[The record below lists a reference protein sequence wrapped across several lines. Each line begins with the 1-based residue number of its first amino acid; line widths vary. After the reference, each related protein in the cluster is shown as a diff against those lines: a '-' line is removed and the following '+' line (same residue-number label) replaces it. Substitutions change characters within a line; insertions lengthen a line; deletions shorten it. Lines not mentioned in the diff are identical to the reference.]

1 MNAFEKCVFIERPIA
16 LKYINRDLYNDDE
29 VALHILDINSDYFIK
44 FPYKQRDNF
53 KIAMFAIQK
62 DYTLLNWVSRRLK
75 ANRELVMAAV
85 EINGDAFKMADKSLR
100 KNDRKLLLTAI
111 KTNGYAIKYT
121 SRTLRRDSEII
132 SKAIATTDYAITCI
146 DD

>member
-1 MNAFEKCVFIERPIA
+1 MIWITEESTKDAILNAFEKGVFIERPIA

-44 FPYKQRDNF
+44 FPYAQRDN
-53 KIAMFAIQK
+53 
-62 DYTLLNWVSRRLK
+62 
-75 ANRELVMAAV
+75 
-85 EINGDAFKMADKSLR
+85 FKMADKSLR
-100 KNDRKLLLTAI
+100 KNDRELLLTAI

-121 SRTLRRDSEII
+121 SRTLRRDPEII

-146 DD
+146 ND